1 MWDINLKSVP
11 TSRNPR
17 ISGICEKLMHNNG
30 LIEMIADPI
39 SGHDLPTSDFLV
51 DAASQ
56 DRLGEV
62 IRIIGGTKRA
72 GEIAGVSDE
81 QVRRWRGGKAKP
93 NFAGIAAM
101 TYAAGKSL
109 DWLAT
114 GHQHPKEPDILIKG
128 PDGSTVMVE
137 VKRSA
142 EVQAEIPELALI
154 PRLEAYVSAG
164 PGAMGYGDDILE
176 NIGFPPEWL
185 RRRNI
190 NPEFARILNVRGDS
204 MEETIKNGDVLLVD
218 TSIDEFRDNA
228 IYVIIHGEM
237 LLVKRVH
244 KRMNG
249 TYQLISDNPRYPP
262 EEVSEADIHQLNI
275 AGRVM
280 WYGRL
285 M

>member
-1 MWDINLKSVP
+1 
-11 TSRNPR
+11 
-17 ISGICEKLMHNNG
+17 MHNNG
-30 LIEMIADPI
+30 LTEMTLHPI
-39 SGHDLPTSDFLV
+39 SGIEIPTSDFLI
-51 DAASQ
+51 DSASLE
-56 DRLGEV
+56 RLGEV

-72 GEIAGVSDE
+72 GEIAGVTDE
-81 QVRRWRGGKAKP
+81 QVRRWRGGRAKP

-114 GHQHPKEPDILIKG
+114 GQDPVTGAVPL
-128 PDGSTVMVE
+128 MVQSQTMMAGD
-137 VKRSA
+137 V
-142 EVQAEIPELALI
+142 PELTLI
-154 PRLEAYVSAG
+154 PRLETLVSAG
-164 PGAMGYGDDILE
+164 PGVMGYGDDVIE
-176 NIGFPPEWL
+176 HIGFPPEWL

-204 MEETIKNGDVLLVD
+204 MEDTIKNGDVLLVD

-262 EEVSEADIHQLNI
+262 EEVSEADVHQLNI

>member
-1 MWDINLKSVP
+1 MLNINLKSVP
-11 TSRNPR
+11 TFQKPLISRF
-17 ISGICEKLMHNNG
+17 SEKLMHTNG
-30 LIEMIADPI
+30 LTEMIANLI
-39 SGHDLPTSDFLV
+39 SGHELPTSDFLADV
-51 DAASQ
+51 ASQ
-56 DRLGEV
+56 QRLEEV

-72 GEIAGVSDE
+72 GEIAGVTDE

-114 GHQHPKEPDILIKG
+114 GQQHPREPDILIKG

-137 VKRSA
+137 VKGGA
-142 EVQAEIPELALI
+142 DVQSEMPELALI

-164 PGAMGYGDDILE
+164 PGAMGYGDDVLE
-176 NIGFPPEWL
+176 HIGFPPEWL

-262 EEVSEADIHQLNI
+262 EEVSEADVHQLNI

>member
-1 MWDINLKSVP
+1 MSTTITGNAVP
-11 TSRNPR
+11 TFDNPEVR
-17 ISGICEKLMHNNG
+17 GRFS
-30 LIEMIADPI
+30 
-39 SGHDLPTSDFLV
+39 
-51 DAASQ
+51 
-56 DRLGEV
+56 EV
-62 IRIIGGTKRA
+62 IDRIGTLVKA
-72 GEIAGVSDE
+72 GAIAGVSGE
-81 QVRRWRGGKAKP
+81 QVAKWRDGKATP
-93 NFAGIAAM
+93 NFNGVAAM
-101 TYAAGKSL
+101 TLSAGLSL
-109 DWLAT
+109 DWLIH
-114 GHQHPKEPDILIKG
+114 GIERHPDG
-128 PDGSTVMVE
+128 PDLLVHDPNGKTYIVE
-137 VKRSA
+137 VKRTA
-142 EVQAEIPELALI
+142 EVQPEMPELALV

-164 PGAMGYGDDILE
+164 PGAMGYGDDVIE
-176 NIGFPPEWL
+176 HIGFPPEWL